1 MAHMS
6 IYSLQKDM
14 SADLVKLL
22 SFVLDSNPV
31 WKDHIEA
38 LCSRLSRVLYLL
50 RRLTKEL
57 YLQPVKMAALPCVFP
72 CVLKLWH

>member
-1 MAHMS
+1 MTHML

-22 SFVLDSNPV
+22 SFVLDGGPV

-57 YLQPVKMAALPCVFP
+57 YMQSVKMAAYHAFFMRT
-72 CVLKLWH
+72 